1 MELGIFLVGI
11 GGHGLQQVGKA
22 LAEVGWKHGFQ
33 VTYSP
38 KYEPAKRGGLSSAY
52 VVISDEPVG
61 NPRKAKNDILVLM
74 DPVGYGRFKAHIK
87 PDGLMIVND
96 SIVHE
101 SMEEG
106 AAYRRIDL
114 PLSEMANEVGTTKTI
129 SAVLLGALASAL
141 KAYLPD
147 AEEIRDM
154 MLGKIK
160 LNEKVRDMNIRAF
173 KMGYDAYE
181 GKLNAKME

>member
-22 LAEVGWKHGFQ
+22 LAEVGWQHGYN

-52 VVISDEPVG
+52 VVLSDEPVG
-61 NPRKAKNDILVLM
+61 NPRKAKNDVLVLM
-74 DPVGYGRFKAHIK
+74 DPVGYRRFKEHIK
-87 PDGLMIVND
+87 PHGLMIVND
-96 SIVHE
+96 SIVNE
-101 SMEEG
+101 PLEQGVE
-106 AAYRRIDL
+106 YKRVDL
-114 PLSEMANEVGTTKTI
+114 PLSYMANEIGSTKTI
-129 SAVLLGALASAL
+129 SAVLLGALAGAL

-154 MLGKIK
+154 MLDKLK
-160 LNEKVRDMNIRAF
+160 LNDKVREMNIEAF
-173 KMGYDAYE
+173 KLGLEAY
-181 GKLNAKME
+181 KSKQN

>member
-22 LAEVGWKHGFQ
+22 LAEVGWKHGFH

-74 DPVGYGRFKAHIK
+74 DPVGYERFKDHIK

-96 SIVHE
+96 SIVHAPAE
-101 SMEEG
+101 QG
-106 AAYRRIDL
+106 ATYRRVEL
-114 PLSEMANEVGTTKTI
+114 PLSRMANEVGTTKTI

-141 KAYLPD
+141 KANLPD

-160 LNEKVRDMNIRAF
+160 LNDKVKEMNIEAF
-173 KMGYDAYE
+173 RFGYEAFE
-181 GKLNAKME
+181 NKIKG